1 MMKKL
6 FQYDLTGR
14 MQSELCA
21 LDVFSTD
28 WDGTIYHW
36 RKNQFRI
43 AKLGAELD
51 GKNEQPRD
59 FVIPYVFMQ
68 FDNPQEHP
76 IDAINAA
83 KAEKE
88 MKKTVRECI
97 QYLTEKQYIEKI
109 MEHNM
114 EAQAANKIVRIDLFK
129 KFWGGFTLR
138 YDGEDG
144 KPNYLRVSKKIHDY
158 DQLVDLLQRKMKES
172 V

>member
-1 MMKKL
+1 MKKL

-51 GKNEQPRD
+51 GKKEQPRD
-59 FVIPYVFMQ
+59 FVIPDVFTL
-68 FDNPQEHP
+68 FDNPQDP

-97 QYLTEKQYIEKI
+97 QYLAEKQYIEKI
-109 MEHNM
+109 MEQNM
-114 EAQAANKIVRIDLFK
+114 EAQAANKIVRIDLLE

-138 YDGEDG
+138 YDGVDG
-144 KPNYLRVSKKIHDY
+144 RPNYLRVSKKIHDY
-158 DQLVDLLQRKMKES
+158 DQLLDLLQRKMKETG
-172 V
+172 

>member
-36 RKNQFRI
+36 RKNQF
-43 AKLGAELD
+43 
-51 GKNEQPRD
+51 
-59 FVIPYVFMQ
+59 
-68 FDNPQEHP
+68 
-76 IDAINAA
+76 
-83 KAEKE
+83 
-88 MKKTVRECI
+88 
-97 QYLTEKQYIEKI
+97 
-109 MEHNM
+109 
-114 EAQAANKIVRIDLFK
+114 RIDLFK